1 MSTLVKEQQEIDVIV
16 KDILADFDG
25 RKNIDAVDI
34 FNNEEMFRRAAIKA
48 KLYPG
53 TRPISV
59 ADWIFAAV
67 NGDVQS
73 HGLALLEKPFQN
85 SLSRLFQRQIFQDL

>member
-1 MSTLVKEQQEIDVIV
+1 MD
-16 KDILADFDG
+16 
-25 RKNIDAVDI
+25 IDAVDI
-34 FNNEEMFRRAAIKA
+34 FYNEEMFRRTAIKA

-53 TRPISV
+53 ARPISV

-73 HGLALLEKPFQN
+73 HGLALLE
-85 SLSRLFQRQIFQDL
+85 R